1 MSGPYGGVVPE
12 ADRAAIVPIVDAVD
26 GECEFILCEMCLT
39 TIMIFPDSIMPSS
52 TVFGIAAAI
61 FAIISGA
68 HRIAHAAE
76 MPETIDV
83 VAAKVSTDSAI
94 VATIV
99 RYHAITRAAVA

>member
-1 MSGPYGGVVPE
+1 MSGPCVGDVPE
-12 ADRAAIVPIVDAVD
+12 ADRAATVPIGDAVD

-39 TIMIFPDSIMPSS
+39 AIMIFPISIS

-61 FAIISGA
+61 FAIIFGA

-76 MPETIDV
+76 MPETLDV